1 MYLTQPRIPDFIQP
15 LDCGC
20 SVDRCACVGTGSI
33 AENGCTLVI
42 HKIVLDACG
51 GQSCTPRTFSICV
64 KGPSYP
70 NGEVFQLTA
79 GSCLEIDEPLIL
91 AGLICG
97 DYTIEEICDTGRSY
111 CSTITGPNVCGNCV
125 RLVPGCPPAV
135 VTIVNR
141 RRICRWGHCSGIG
154 CGCGGGCSCG
164 GQTGCCLR
172 DCIQTPPIQP
182 RSAQFA

>member
-154 CGCGGGCSCG
+154 CGCG
-164 GQTGCCLR
+164 
-172 DCIQTPPIQP
+172 
-182 RSAQFA
+182 

>member
-1 MYLTQPRIPDFIQP
+1 MSIVKMRRLRLIAMREDRDALLKDIQR
-15 LDCGC
+15 LG
-20 SVDRCACVGTGSI
+20 
-33 AENGCTLVI
+33 
-42 HKIVLDACG
+42 
-51 GQSCTPRTFSICV
+51 
-64 KGPSYP
+64 
-70 NGEVFQLTA
+70 
-79 GSCLEIDEPLIL
+79 CLEIDEPLIL

-154 CGCGGGCSCG
+154 CGCGCG
-164 GQTGCCLR
+164 GQSGCCLR

>member
-141 RRICRWGHCSGIG
+141 RRICRWVYWFSPLGLYRMEPPSPRIRTPSTTYKSSSMQMQPSGG
-154 CGCGGGCSCG
+154 
-164 GQTGCCLR
+164 R
-172 DCIQTPPIQP
+172 
-182 RSAQFA
+182 RA